1 MLQTLLG
8 NTLNKLYNMGYNDI
22 LAIFA
27 WKIILYTNEP
37 IIWKRHTFFF
47 LNLQGES
54 QDYYQKSISEVFKG
68 QVIKKKVTE
77 YGIPFP
83 LLIFSILCFC
93 PA

>member
-1 MLQTLLG
+1 
-8 NTLNKLYNMGYNDI
+8 MGYNDI

-37 IIWKRHTFFF
+37 IIWKKQIFF

-68 QVIKKKVTE
+68 QMIKKKVTE
-77 YGIPFP
+77 CDMPFP
-83 LLIFSILCFC
+83 LLIFSIFCFC

>member
-1 MLQTLLG
+1 M
-8 NTLNKLYNMGYNDI
+8 
-22 LAIFA
+22 
-27 WKIILYTNEP
+27 
-37 IIWKRHTFFF
+37 KRTHFFF

-68 QVIKKKVTE
+68 QMIKKKVIE
-77 YGIPFP
+77 CDMPFP

>member
-1 MLQTLLG
+1 MKKT
-8 NTLNKLYNMGYNDI
+8 
-22 LAIFA
+22 
-27 WKIILYTNEP
+27 
-37 IIWKRHTFFF
+37 HFFF

-77 YGIPFP
+77 CDIPFP